1 MKKFNKI
8 FLLVT
13 LSLAVFLTAC
23 SSGSKDSI
31 TFGSRNNTESIIL
44 SNIMGQLVENRT
56 DIKVERK
63 DNLGGS
69 DVLWSALLKD
79 DIQIIPDYTGTIV
92 ANYYNETPGTAD
104 ETFERAKELIA
115 EDGLIA
121 LETFGF
127 NNTYTLAVADSIAEE
142 NDLVTFSDFA
152 KISDQFTFGAVFE
165 FIDRP
170 DGLPGFEE
178 AYDIHFKEVKG
189 MDHGMMYRAFK
200 EGEVD
205 VINSYSTDGQL
216 QDYDLTVLEDD
227 LAFFPPYH
235 AMPIV
240 RKDVMEKYP
249 ELEEIL
255 NLLAGKID
263 EAAMQEMNGK
273 VDNDGIK
280 VDAVAKEFLENSG
293 LLEK

>member
-1 MKKFNKI
+1 M
-8 FLLVT
+8 
-13 LSLAVFLTAC
+13 
-23 SSGSKDSI
+23 
-31 TFGSRNNTESIIL
+31 
-44 SNIMGQLVENRT
+44 
-56 DIKVERK
+56 
-63 DNLGGS
+63 
-69 DVLWSALLKD
+69 
-79 DIQIIPDYTGTIV
+79 
-92 ANYYNETPGTAD
+92 
-104 ETFERAKELIA
+104 
-115 EDGLIA
+115 
-121 LETFGF
+121 
-127 NNTYTLAVADSIAEE
+127 AVADAIAEE
-142 NDLVTFSDFA
+142 NNLVTFSDFA

-170 DGLPGFEE
+170 DGLPGFQEV
-178 AYDIHFKEVKG
+178 YDIHFKEVKG

-200 EGEVD
+200 EGDVD

-249 ELEEIL
+249 ELEEVL
-255 NLLAGKID
+255 NLLSGKID
-263 EAAMQEMNGK
+263 EAAMQEMNAK

-293 LLEK
+293 LLK